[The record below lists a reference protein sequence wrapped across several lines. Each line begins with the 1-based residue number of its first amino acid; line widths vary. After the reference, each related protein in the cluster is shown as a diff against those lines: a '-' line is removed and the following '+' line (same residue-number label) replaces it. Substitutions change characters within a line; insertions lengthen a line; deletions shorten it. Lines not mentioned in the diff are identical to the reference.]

1 MSQLSSSSNH
11 LLTSLSASDHDRIQ
25 ALLEPVQLSLGQV
38 LYEPN
43 QSIEYAYFPLSAVVS
58 LLNEM
63 EGGYR
68 VETATVGN
76 EGMIGV
82 PLVLGTADIPMR
94 AIVQIAGE
102 ALRISAKALQSEL
115 NTEQGLHLLLLRYIQ
130 TLMSQISQN
139 LACTRLH
146 SAQERCCYLLLLT
159 QDRIGLAE
167 LPLTHEVLSRM
178 VGVRRDS
185 IGSIVT
191 TLERAG
197 LVQHQRGRITI
208 LDRSGLEAAA
218 CECYRIVRSEFDRA
232 LDDREER

>member
-1 MSQLSSSSNH
+1 MSQLSSSSNQ
-11 LLTSLSASDHDRIQ
+11 LLTSLPAPDYDRIR
-25 ALLEPVQLSLGQV
+25 AFLERVPLSLGQV

-43 QSIEYAYFPLSAVVS
+43 QAIEYAYFPLSAVVS

-68 VETATVGN
+68 VETAAVGN

-102 ALRISAKALQSEL
+102 ALRIPAKALQAEL
-115 NTEQGLHLLLLRYIQ
+115 SNEQTLYLLLLRYIQ
-130 TLMSQISQN
+130 ALMSQISQN

-146 SAQERCCYLLLLT
+146 TAQERCCYLLLLT
-159 QDRIGLAE
+159 QDRIGFAE
-167 LPLTHEVLSRM
+167 LPLTHEGLSRM

-208 LDRSGLEAAA
+208 LDRPGLEAAA
-218 CECYRIVRSEFDRA
+218 CECYRIVRSEFDRV
-232 LDDREER
+232 LEGV